1 MLLSSCFLVTRAFRR
16 TVAFVLAVTFFAI
29 FASSNLFAQNSQAVL
44 NPPPFEAWL
53 AQSSLPSNSGAAW
66 VQEIGSAKDA
76 SKPIFAHNANAP
88 LNPASV
94 MKLYTTFAGLE
105 LLGAA
110 YTWKTQVFAVGRD
123 VVIKGGGDPRL
134 RQQDVWRLL
143 RELRLRGITK
153 IEGDWV
159 LDHTA
164 YAPEAVS
171 ASAFDG
177 EGMRPYNVAPDGLL
191 MSFNATRIL
200 FTPALTDAAAWRVVA
215 DPLPAGWS
223 VAGTVS
229 AGNGSCGDWRRSL
242 KLDIKPADIKPNN
255 GNNAGGI
262 ITVGGS
268 IPYACGAQEIY
279 RSIAPAAGFGAGL
292 VRSLWSELGGTHS
305 GGFRDLVQSSVA
317 INSALYY
324 ANAQLLAS
332 VESDPLSEVIRDINK
347 RSNNVMAR
355 SLFLSLGQ
363 TNNQNSGQSGV
374 LSNLTRAQ
382 GEAAMRAWLQSR
394 GLDSPDLV
402 FDNGSGLSRAERS
415 TAAHIGRLLQAA
427 YASPVMS
434 ELMSS
439 LPIVGQD
446 GTLKNRFKA
455 MSGAAH
461 LKTGTLN
468 DVKAIAGYVLSN
480 SGRRYVVVGMINH
493 ARAAEGQAALDKL
506 VAWTQGQ

>member
-105 LLGAA
+105 LLGAT
-110 YTWKTQVFAVGRD
+110 YTWKTQIFTTGELVLNKNTAQTTQTSPSFTLRGD

-143 RELRLRGITK
+143 RELRLRGISK

-171 ASAFDG
+171 AAAFDG
-177 EGMRPYNVAPDGLL
+177 EGMRPYNVTPDGLL

-200 FTPALTDAAAWRVVA
+200 FAPALTDAAAWRVVA
-215 DPLPAGWS
+215 DPLPAGWTIVGNVAAGS
-223 VAGTVS
+223 VA
-229 AGNGSCGDWRRSL
+229 AGHGNCGDWRRGL
-242 KLDIKPADIKPNN
+242 RLDIKPS
-255 GNNAGGI
+255 NAGGGV

-317 INSALYY
+317 INSALTLVNFY

-332 VESDPLSEVIRDINK
+332 IESDPLSEVIRDINK

-363 TNNQNSGQSGV
+363 NSTQTSSQNGV
-374 LSNLTRAQ
+374 LSNQTRAQ

-402 FDNGSGLSRAERS
+402 FDNGSG
-415 TAAHIGRLLQAA
+415 
-427 YASPVMS
+427 P
-434 ELMSS
+434 
-439 LPIVGQD
+439 
-446 GTLKNRFKA
+446 
-455 MSGAAH
+455 
-461 LKTGTLN
+461 
-468 DVKAIAGYVLSN
+468 
-480 SGRRYVVVGMINH
+480 
-493 ARAAEGQAALDKL
+493 
-506 VAWTQGQ
+506 